1 MSAASAPSFGLSGRT
16 RVIIGLAGVYAL
28 YAVLLNSV
36 GTVILQALSTLHVEK
51 GQASILEGCK
61 DLSIAASS
69 FALASFLPR
78 LGYKRALVGGLLAVA
93 AACVAM
99 PLLPGFATTAALFL
113 VVGVSFGVAKVAV
126 YGSVGL
132 IAADP
137 RRHAGVISFVE
148 GVFMVGVLS
157 GYWLFS
163 AFFRPDAPLGWLN
176 VYWVLATAAIG
187 LALFWA
193 LTPLDES
200 ALVTEP
206 ESFVRSLV
214 GMLSLMRRQVVIVFL
229 VCAFLYVLVEQAL
242 GSWMP
247 TFNHETLRL
256 SPTLAVQFAS
266 LYALA
271 LCIGRLVGGLV
282 LPRLPRFATLIAC
295 VVAILPLLALV
306 AFATPSEGGPLQSW
320 TTIPPLALALP
331 AVGLVMGPIYP
342 TVNSTVLSA
351 LPVTRQ
357 AAMTGLIVIF
367 SALGG
372 TFGSFLT
379 GQVFAHAGGRAAVAG
394 VLVPTV
400 LLAGA
405 VLILG
410 QVLKRPQAET

>member
-1 MSAASAPSFGLSGRT
+1 MSAVGTSGFLNPRT
-16 RVIIGLAGVYAL
+16 RVVIGLAGVYAL

-36 GTVILQALSTLHVEK
+36 GTVILQALSTLHVAK

-78 LGYKRALVGGLLAVA
+78 LGYRRALVGGLLAVA
-93 AACVAM
+93 LACIAM

-113 VVGVSFGVAKVAV
+113 VVGMSFGLTKVAV

-137 RRHAGVISFVE
+137 RRHAGVISLVE

-163 AFFRPDAPLGWLN
+163 AFFRADAPLAWLN
-176 VYWVLATAAIG
+176 VYWVLAAASAA
-187 LALFWA
+187 LAAYWA
-193 LTPLDES
+193 STPLDES
-200 ALVTEP
+200 ALRASGA
-206 ESFVRSLV
+206 ESFTSSLI
-214 GMLSLMRRQVVIVFL
+214 GMLALMRVPAVAVFL
-229 VCAFLYVLVEQAL
+229 LCAFLYVLVEQAL

-256 SPTLAVQFAS
+256 DPPLAVQFAS

-271 LCIGRLVGGLV
+271 LCVGRLAGGVL

-295 VVAILPLLALV
+295 IAAIAPLLALA
-306 AFATPSEGGPLQSW
+306 AFATPLAGADSLGAWSAVPL
-320 TTIPPLALALP
+320 IALALP

-342 TVNSTVLSA
+342 TINSTVLSA
-351 LPVTRQ
+351 LPVERQ

-372 TFGSFLT
+372 TLGSFIT

-394 VLVPTV
+394 VLLPAVLLLGGVILLRRFVPT
-400 LLAGA
+400 
-405 VLILG
+405 
-410 QVLKRPQAET
+410 PPSD

>member
-1 MSAASAPSFGLSGRT
+1 MSTPMVRPFGLSRRA

-36 GTVILQALSTLHVEK
+36 GTVILQALSTLHVAK

-69 FALASFLPR
+69 FALASVLPR
-78 LGYKRALVGGLLAVA
+78 LGYRRALVGGLLAVA
-93 AACVAM
+93 AACALM
-99 PLLPGFATTAALFL
+99 PLIPGFATTAGLFL
-113 VVGVSFGVAKVAV
+113 VVGASFGLTKVAV

-163 AFFRPDAPLGWLN
+163 AFFRADAPLAWLN
-176 VYWVLATAAIG
+176 VYWVLAAAAIA
-187 LALFWA
+187 LALLWA
-193 LTPLDES
+193 TTPLDES
-200 ALVTEP
+200 PLVAER
-206 ESFVRSLV
+206 ESFGRSLV
-214 GMLSLMRRQVVIVFL
+214 GMLSLMRRPVVIVFL

-247 TFNHETLRL
+247 TFNHETLHL
-256 SPTLAVQFAS
+256 SSTLAVQFAS

-271 LCIGRLVGGLV
+271 LCIGRLGGGFL

-306 AFATPSEGGPLQSW
+306 AFATPNEAGPLGSW
-320 TTIPPLALALP
+320 AAIPPLALALP

-372 TFGSFLT
+372 TLGSFLT
-379 GQVFAHAGGRAAVAG
+379 GQVFSHAGGRAAVAG

-410 QVLKRPQAET
+410 QVLNHAQREE